1 MFQNSVI
8 SKTGQMWKLYAGI
21 AAMVIGS
28 IVPAFEQ
35 SGMSW
40 TAGTILAVGGYA
52 FVLAFISCPACSQH
66 WFYRALLYVEMYGP
80 LFREAECPSCEKNF
94 G

>member
-21 AAMVIGS
+21 LAMAVGS
-28 IVPAFEQ
+28 VVPAFEQ

-40 TAGTILAVGGYA
+40 TVGTIIAVAGYL
-52 FVLAFISCPACSQH
+52 FSLVFISCPACHQR
-66 WFYRALLYVEMYGP
+66 WFLRAILYAEIYGP
-80 LFREAECPSCEKNF
+80 LFRQSECPSCKKNF
-94 G
+94 S